1 MQGDIDVAGYKAELW
16 RMADAL
22 RGSMDAA
29 EYKHVV
35 LGLIFLKYI
44 SDAFEETRAQL
55 VAEREEGADP
65 EHQNEYRS
73 LNVFWVPPE
82 ARWPGLKAQA
92 RQATIGEAIDR
103 AMAAIERDN
112 QALKDVLL
120 PRLISGELRVT
131 QWRERQ
137 HD

>member
-1 MQGDIDVAGYKAELW
+1 MASTQDQSPAAGRKRTVANP
-16 RMADAL
+16 D
-22 RGSMDAA
+22 
-29 EYKHVV
+29 
-35 LGLIFLKYI
+35 
-44 SDAFEETRAQL
+44 
-55 VAEREEGADP
+55 
-65 EHQNEYRS
+65 EYRE

-103 AMAAIERDN
+103 AMAAIEQDN

-131 QWRERQ
+131 QWGERQ